1 MKKLLILAFL
11 LFTVKV
17 IIAQSY
23 HVTYEYDNSGNRTNR
38 YIDTVYIGNKSAQLS
53 DNEDPISDS
62 WEEREVTIYPN
73 PTKGNLKIN
82 ISGGDED
89 ANYSYKVFDSRGNQ
103 VLNGKVTDMGE
114 TPIPLDNQS
123 PGVYILILQTNN
135 ERKSYKIV
143 KQ

>member
-11 LFTVKV
+11 LFIVKIV
-17 IIAQSY
+17 MAQTY
-23 HVTYEYDNSGNRTNR
+23 KVKYEYDNSGNRIKR
-38 YIDTVYIGNKSAQLS
+38 YITEITLKSAHS
-53 DNEDPISDS
+53 ADDEEPILDS

-89 ANYSYKVFDSRGNQ
+89 ANYTYKIFDSRGNQ
-103 VLNGKVTDMGE
+103 VLNGKITDLGE